1 MKSLE
6 GKFIRVFCAG
16 GWEIDGQVIS
26 EGKTRIL
33 LKNKNEFLIYK
44 ESISLIEFIDVSN
57 RDKDT
62 KSVKGDKGEVLYPE
76 NSLNYNNYSVGLPE
90 SLLSK
95 PLNKGEEHED
105 LGVYFGSS
113 SEKSLNFGVK
123 GESETEE
130 D

>member
-62 KSVKGDKGEVLYPE
+62 NSVKGDKGEVYTHMYIVIACFALLWIGGGGEPME
-76 NSLNYNNYSVGLPE
+76 LSFAILPH
-90 SLLSK
+90 
-95 PLNKGEEHED
+95 GQC
-105 LGVYFGSS
+105 
-113 SEKSLNFGVK
+113 
-123 GESETEE
+123 
-130 D
+130 